1 MSDNRYKNAMNT
13 ACDKFMESR
22 GFPKMTFSQVRERDI
37 KLARRRRKERAA
49 RLAEQ
54 AAREIEEA
62 GE

>member
-1 MSDNRYKNAMNT
+1 MSDNRYKNAFNE
-13 ACDKFMESR
+13 ACDKFLASR